1 MPITVSAGKR
11 RVAAI
16 AEALGRA
23 AQPGDV
29 IALSGDLGAGKTFF
43 AQHLA
48 LGLGVPPSTRV
59 TSPTF
64 TVVNEHAGRVALLH
78 ADLYRLGHADELSEV
93 GLFERG
99 ASGVVVVEWAERFP
113 EVVPAGAL
121 AVTLDIT
128 GPTTRRVHLDGAGP
142 RAQRL
147 LSAVESL

>member
-1 MPITVSAGKR
+1 MPLTVSAGKR
-11 RVAAI
+11 RVASI

-43 AQHLA
+43 AQHFA
-48 LGLGVPPSTRV
+48 LGLGVPPTTRV

-113 EVVPAGAL
+113 EVIPAGAL

-128 GPTTRRVHLDGAGP
+128 GPTTRRVRLDGAGP